1 MEKGILIQRIVAA
14 PIEEVFSAWTKPEI
28 LCQWP
33 GPPGTTAPVIEVDL
47 RVGGKYRLGIRNESG
62 TILYVG
68 GEYQEVLPPRR
79 LVYTWQSEQED
90 PDETLVT
97 VDFRPVK
104 HAHTEIVLKHERFT
118 SVTARTNHH
127 TGWDG
132 CLDKLSKLLTPN
144 EETAS

>member
-1 MEKGILIQRIVAA
+1 METGILIQRIVAA

-28 LCQWP
+28 LSQWW

-47 RVGGKYRLGIRNESG
+47 RVGGKYRLGIQNESG
-62 TILYVG
+62 TILYVV

-79 LVYTWQSEQED
+79 LIYTWQWEQDD

-104 HAHTEIVLKHERFT
+104 HSQTEIALKHERFT

-132 CLDKLSKLLTPN
+132 CLDKLSKLLTSN
-144 EETAS
+144 EETAQ